1 MIEYLGEQDDVRP
14 FIAKSH
20 VLVLPSY
27 REGMPRTVLEA
38 ASMGRPAIVTDVPG
52 CRQAVVNGET
62 GWLCEVKNAESLAA
76 CMEDCLA
83 LPPEALA
90 AAGQAARRRIE
101 AEFDERL
108 VVRAALDCLEGAR
121 P

>member
-1 MIEYLGEQDDVRP
+1 MMVARLIGDKGVREYVAAAAQVAWRRPDVRFLLIGP
-14 FIAKSH
+14 QGVSNSSAIPPDEVARW
-20 VLVLPSY
+20 
-27 REGMPRTVLEA
+27 REAG
-38 ASMGRPAIVTDVPG
+38 
-52 CRQAVVNGET
+52 VV
-62 GWLCEVKNAESLAA
+62 ESLAA
-76 CMEDCLA
+76 CMQDGLA
-83 LPPEALA
+83 LPRETLA